1 MCETINCF
9 PNFLL
14 HHATLRSLSQFPIYF
29 ASHLD
34 ILSHKFSNQP
44 LTPCFRTSARLCFS
58 SRCCSVCSPR
68 LRLRRKPRLEWRSRG
83 SKCTSCSCL
92 WRQRRIL
99 LRCRIR
105 GQTSWTFCSSRWMRR
120 TGRQRRPEIRAY
132 EIIVHSGGIISQ
144 RCQLLRFE
152 RIPLQL
158 RIPVTARWM
167 APGEA
172 AWP

>member
-1 MCETINCF
+1 MKQSIAFQTFYCTTPHSEAF
-9 PNFLL
+9 LNFQFILL
-14 HHATLRSLSQFPIYF
+14 LISTFSLTNFQTSLCP
-29 ASHLD
+29 
-34 ILSHKFSNQP
+34 
-44 LTPCFRTSARLCFS
+44 PCFRTSARLCFS